1 MLQTSA
7 DAQFVTVSCERIMMY
22 ISWLSCK
29 QLLMHSSWLLVV
41 SASWCKFRDFVANT
55 VEALFVT
62 VSCEHIMM
70 HSSWLCCKHLLMHR
84 SWLSCEHITA
94 HSSWLFQTLLMRSS
108 WLLVVSTSRR
118 TVRDYVANICWCTGR
133 DLVVSISRRTVVR
146 DYVANI
152 CWCTGRDLVVSI
164 SRRTVVR
171 DYVSNTVDGQFVTVS
186 CEHITT
192 HSCSWLC
199 FKHCWCAVRDC

>member
-1 MLQTSA
+1 
-7 DAQFVTVSCERIMMY
+7 
-22 ISWLSCK
+22 
-29 QLLMHSSWLLVV
+29 MHSSWLLVV

-84 SWLSCEHITA
+84 SWLSCEHITT
-94 HSSWLFQTLLMRSS
+94 HSCLWLCCKHLLMHRSWLSCEHITTHSCSWLFQTLLMRSS
-108 WLLVVSTSRR
+108 WLLVVS
-118 TVRDYVANICWCTGR
+118 
-133 DLVVSISRRTVVR
+133 
-146 DYVANI
+146 
-152 CWCTGRDLVVSI
+152 I

-171 DYVSNTVDGQFVTVS
+171 DYVSNTADSQFVTVS

-192 HSCSWLC
+192 HSSWLC
-199 FKHCWCAVRDC
+199 CTHLLMHSLWQL